1 MYLVMKKLIRRFL
14 IWLALTLL
22 LLAVG
27 GALFLYFIYKG
38 PSPHYRDHF
47 VREAVEN
54 GTDGLLVRPF
64 LGSDEIDSILNDN
77 NG

>member
-1 MYLVMKKLIRRFL
+1 M
-14 IWLALTLL
+14 
-22 LLAVG
+22 
-27 GALFLYFIYKG
+27 YFIYKG